1 MALGGPVF
9 KQHYVEFIPG
19 TGVKLDGV
27 VDATSTSGPWTWV
40 VPKDVSTI
48 IVTGVGAGGGGGG
61 SSNAKGGGGAG
72 SGLGVQDLRCAV
84 TPGASLTI
92 TVAAG
97 GTGGAG
103 THGSS
108 GGNTTIES
116 VVISPYDF
124 TTTINLNGG
133 FSGGGAGGAQGNPG
147 SSANN
152 MVSAIN
158 SPGTTTTATNG
169 NSGGVIWYL
178 GTENT
183 RFIGAAGS
191 AAGGLSSVG
200 SNPGGNGGAHPSVA
214 YMYSQMAYAAVGGIG
229 DTTGTVSRSGGGAG
243 APSMLGYGGA
253 GGDPTINGGNGT
265 GYGSGGGGS
274 GGVSTGSTTGGD
286 GAPGYV
292 GIFYWSAD

>member
-1 MALGGPVF
+1 MALGGPVVR
-9 KQHYVEFIPG
+9 QHYVEFIRG

-27 VDATSTSGPWTWV
+27 VDGTSTNGPWTWV

-92 TVAAG
+92 TIAAG
-97 GTGGAG
+97 GAGGVG
-103 THGSS
+103 TNGTS

-116 VVISPYDF
+116 VVISPYDY

-133 FSGGGAGGAQGNPG
+133 SAGGGAGAAQGASGG
-147 SSANN
+147 SAYN
-152 MVSAIN
+152 MVVGAEA
-158 SPGTTTTATNG
+158 PGNATTALNG
-169 NSGGVIWYL
+169 RSGNTIWYL

-191 AAGGLSSVG
+191 TAGGLSSVG
-200 SNPGGNGGAHPSVA
+200 SNPGGDGGVHPSVA
-214 YMYSQMAYAAVGGIG
+214 YIYSQMAYAAVGGIG

-265 GYGSGGGGS
+265 GYGAGGGGS